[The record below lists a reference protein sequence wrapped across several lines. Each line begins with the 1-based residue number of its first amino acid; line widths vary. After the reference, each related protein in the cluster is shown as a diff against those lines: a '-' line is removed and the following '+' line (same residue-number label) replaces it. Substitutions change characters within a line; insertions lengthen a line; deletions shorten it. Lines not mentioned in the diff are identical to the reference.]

1 MSLVGRHFICGILPL
16 VLLVGIV
23 SVWGE
28 GADDDY
34 VRLFEGIRK
43 AEQMEARG
51 DREGAQGAFTDLK
64 GGLLHFQATNPM
76 WHPEVVAYRL
86 RYVGAALERLSEVR
100 DGEKVEQAEEV
111 NGVQTEDLLRA
122 RLRQL
127 ELEREELRAKLRE
140 ALAPRPAVMATPELT
155 AAEEKIRVLEK
166 ELALHR
172 FAAQSEKSTPGIT
185 GVREREEDFD
195 GRIAKLEE
203 DLALERQTVQLLKST
218 AEQLQERLRVVARGE
233 SGGEGIEED
242 VAETADVAKLDSDPL
257 EEGRSLVVAED
268 WESAIRVLSVAA
280 QDGDAGSEVLVLLAR
295 ALIGNGMTGPA
306 EAVLRRALGKDASC
320 AEAHALMARLCLGRT
335 PPARSLARWHYHE
348 ARRYGVGPDVG
359 LENELE

>member
-1 MSLVGRHFICGILPL
+1 MVLL
-16 VLLVGIV
+16 VLLVGRL

-51 DREGAQGAFTDLK
+51 DRRGALGAFTDLK
-64 GGLLHFQATNPM
+64 AGLLHFQATNPT

-86 RYVGAALERLSEVR
+86 RYVDFALERLSALG
-100 DGEKVEQAEEV
+100 DGERVEPAEDTD
-111 NGVQTEDLLRA
+111 GVQAEDLLRA

-172 FAAQSEKSTPGIT
+172 FAAQSEKPAPGIT
-185 GVREREEDFD
+185 VTQEREGNFD

-203 DLALERQTVQLLKST
+203 ELAVERQTVQLLKSA
-218 AEQLQERLRVVARGE
+218 AEQLQERLRAAEKGE
-233 SGGEGIEED
+233 SGGESIEETG
-242 VAETADVAKLDSDPL
+242 VEAADATTLNSDPL
-257 EEGRSLVVAED
+257 GEGRKLIEAED
-268 WESAIRVLSVAA
+268 WDSAIRVLSVAA
-280 QDGDAGSEVLVLLAR
+280 QDGDAGSGVLVLLAR
-295 ALIGNGMTGPA
+295 ALIGNGMTAPA
-306 EAVLRRALGKDASC
+306 EAVLRRALGGDASC
-320 AEAHALMARLCLGRT
+320 AEAHVLMARLCLGRT

-348 ARRYGVGPDVG
+348 ARRYGAAADAA
-359 LENELE
+359 LEKQLE